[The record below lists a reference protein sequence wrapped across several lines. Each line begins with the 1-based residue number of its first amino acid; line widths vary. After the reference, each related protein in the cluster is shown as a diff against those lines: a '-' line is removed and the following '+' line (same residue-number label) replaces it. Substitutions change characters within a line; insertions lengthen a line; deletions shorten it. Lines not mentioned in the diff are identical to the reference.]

1 MNKWPPGGRNGNFYK
16 YRCQVNIM
24 VDVVRAGR
32 PGSAMGVC
40 VGISNCSV
48 VEWKGE
54 LEKARVSW
62 ALQGREWQG
71 LGGGWPVLVE
81 SQGANHLAGCCLR
94 LTILTRLTQV
104 FLLIK
109 VLMNKVRLSLD

>member
-1 MNKWPPGGRNGNFYK
+1 
-16 YRCQVNIM
+16 M

-71 LGGGWPVLVE
+71 LGGGVACACRVTR
-81 SQGANHLAGCCLR
+81 SQPSCR
-94 LTILTRLTQV
+94 LLPKADNIDEADPGV
-104 FLLIK
+104 P
-109 VLMNKVRLSLD
+109 LD